1 MQIHHSLSL
10 YLKKKKIIKKLKKK
24 KNQTALVGCIGTA
37 SFLNYSPFMGCKN
50 LSQKIA
56 FN

>member
-1 MQIHHSLSL
+1 MTMQIHHSLSL
-10 YLKKKKIIKKLKKK
+10 SLYFKK